1 MKKTIGVLVVM
12 LLLLVSCNDSD
23 KKKNRIVSDSNG
35 NLNNLSVVIDNESW
49 NGSVGE
55 AIRDIFALPVK
66 GLPQKEPLFN
76 ISQIPTAVFADFT
89 TKSRIILKIEKG
101 DSASVSINRN
111 VYAKPQ
117 KVVVVKGDSKPVIIS
132 ALKDNA
138 ERIIQ
143 AFKAE
148 EIKERQRQISKS
160 LNDDK
165 PIKDS
170 LGVSVKYPSFY
181 RTAKATKDFSWLRRD
196 INTGTVNVM
205 LYEVPMNVF
214 KIDSTIPQQIIKVRD
229 SIGKQHI
236 PGPTD
241 GSYMKTE
248 EAYSPFFNTT
258 ILDGKPSFEMRG
270 TWDVEGAFMAG
281 PFVTY
286 VIRDDENKRFL
297 VAEGFVFAPSVNKR
311 EYMFE
316 VEAIIKS
323 LRILN

>member
-101 DSASVSINRN
+101 DSE
-111 VYAKPQ
+111 
-117 KVVVVKGDSKPVIIS
+117 PVIIS